1 MVLEQIMN
9 PLGDVLVGL
18 FLSAVDIFA
27 DWLAGLLISLL
38 QKGNV

>member
-1 MVLEQIMN
+1 MVLEQMIN

-18 FLSAVDIFA
+18 FLSVVDMFA

-38 QKGNV
+38 EKGTV